1 MEFFGFCFF
10 LLPQIS
16 SIFPQFRIYL
26 KGQDCFIS
34 TCIISWNS
42 TSRKYLAYRCCF
54 WASQMVLVVKNS
66 PANAGDR
73 KDVGS
78 IPGLGRSPGGG
89 HGNPLQYSCLENPMD
104 RGAWKATVHSVAE
117 CRTQLKWLH
126 ACTCAHTHTHTHRLL
141 LHIVLIWL
149 ASQQLLVTD
158 IWYFLVLIMHQGRG
172 RGTGKRAL
180 RFCSVHHCRCR
191 DVS

>member
-1 MEFFGFCFF
+1 MLLLGFPDGASGKELTCQCRRQERCGLNPWVGKIPWRRAWQPTPVF
-10 LLPQIS
+10 LPGESHGQRSLAGYSPQCCRMS
-16 SIFPQFRIYL
+16 DTT
-26 KGQDCFIS
+26 KV
-34 TCIISWNS
+34 
-42 TSRKYLAYRCCF
+42 TSCVRARL
-54 WASQMVLVVKNS
+54 
-66 PANAGDR
+66 
-73 KDVGS
+73 
-78 IPGLGRSPGGG
+78 
-89 HGNPLQYSCLENPMD
+89 
-104 RGAWKATVHSVAE
+104 
-117 CRTQLKWLH
+117 
-126 ACTCAHTHTHTHRLL
+126 HTHTHTHRLL